1 MKRLLLAVFA
11 AAFVLCVALCAQTC
25 PQGFTLLGNI
35 CVLNSSSA
43 GSSGAVQ
50 ASNGTGGF
58 ADTGC
63 TGSAASITCSA
74 GFKGGASFSASG
86 GETATPSA
94 PSSDTLFFSST
105 AHLPQF
111 TKAGDSTVDGTQVV
125 PASGA
130 TSNQWVTY
138 IDTLGVMHYAQPG
151 FSNLSGS
158 PTATQIGGAGTLTN
172 ATSGNAATA
181 TALAATPAACG
192 SNQYATGIA
201 ASGNASCAQV
211 GYSQVSGTPTI
222 YYQTVQ
228 SNATAQTQRANLNY
242 STNFSL
248 TDSSANN
255 RTTVDLAST
264 ISANTSGN
272 AATATTATNMSG
284 GAVGSV
290 PYQSAANTSTF
301 LSGNTAATDQVLVSH
316 GTGSAAQAPTL
327 SNAPA
332 LSAAN
337 MTSFPT
343 LNQSTT
349 GNAATATALA
359 ATPTACGSN
368 QYATGVAA
376 SGNASC
382 AQVGYSQVSGT
393 PTGGGIIENAG
404 DNSAIGAGASY
415 SWIAGT
421 STHVSAP
428 GLIPTACT
436 ATNLVVYFSAA
447 ISAGGSIVTS
457 LYDVT
462 AASAT
467 ALSVTAAASAAAGFY
482 SDTTDTVTIN
492 PSHLY
497 SMQTVNNASSSQT
510 FAPYLWAFQ
519 CK

>member
-138 IDTLGVMHYAQPG
+138 IDTLGVMHYAQPA

-211 GYSQVSGTPTI
+211 GYSQVSGTPT
-222 YYQTVQ
+222 
-228 SNATAQTQRANLNY
+228 
-242 STNFSL
+242 
-248 TDSSANN
+248 
-255 RTTVDLAST
+255 
-264 ISANTSGN
+264 
-272 AATATTATNMSG
+272 
-284 GAVGSV
+284 
-290 PYQSAANTSTF
+290 
-301 LSGNTAATDQVLVSH
+301 
-316 GTGSAAQAPTL
+316 
-327 SNAPA
+327 
-332 LSAAN
+332 
-337 MTSFPT
+337 
-343 LNQSTT
+343 
-349 GNAATATALA
+349 
-359 ATPTACGSN
+359 
-368 QYATGVAA
+368 
-376 SGNASC
+376 
-382 AQVGYSQVSGT
+382 
-393 PTGGGIIENAG
+393 GGGIIENAG
-404 DNSAIGAGASY
+404 DNSAILAGASY

-462 AASAT
+462 AGSAT